1 MATIKTVRNDGD
13 VDAFLAS
20 VADETRR
27 NDAIAV
33 CKLMRAVTRKP
44 PEMWGD
50 TIVGFGTHSYRNSR
64 GDDNDWFVIGF
75 SPRKRNLTLYIVN
88 GFDDYDD
95 LLARL
100 GPHSTSKSCLYIK
113 RLADVD
119 QKVLRQLVTASVA
132 HVRKTTMRR

>member
-13 VDAFLAS
+13 VGAFLAS

-27 NDAIAV
+27 NDAIAI
-33 CKLMRAVTRKP
+33 CKMMRGVTRKK

-50 TIVGFGTHSYRNSR
+50 AIVGFGTHSYRNAR
-64 GDDNDWFVIGF
+64 GDENDWFVVGF
-75 SPRKRNLTLYIVN
+75 SPRKQNLTVYIVN
-88 GFDDYDD
+88 GFDDYTD
-95 LLARL
+95 LLADL

-119 QKVLRQLVTASVA
+119 QKVLRELVTASVA
-132 HVRKTTMRR
+132 HARKTTMRH